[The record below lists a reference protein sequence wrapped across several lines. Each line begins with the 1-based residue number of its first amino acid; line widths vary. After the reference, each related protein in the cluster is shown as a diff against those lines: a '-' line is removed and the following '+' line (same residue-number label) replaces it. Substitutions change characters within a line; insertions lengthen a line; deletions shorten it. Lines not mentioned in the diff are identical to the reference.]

1 MSRKMDLVVD
11 CSRLLFSSYIL
22 TLDSENNKFAKIGD
36 FKSVFYIRLTKQKL
50 SIIKDLLL

>member
-1 MSRKMDLVVD
+1 MDLVVD